1 MSNVTK
7 LMFIK
12 KKKSL
17 KNKIVSNI
25 SDCLT
30 TAAKKEKTSTV
41 KSKITSSVKG
51 ALRKAE
57 DSKTLDNIVTYDTD
71 SILTKNKID
80 HSFNLIS
87 NPEIERLKKEK
98 IAVEHDL
105 WIKENEVKNLIQ
117 RESLTK
123 DLTRNDAIKGLVS
136 SIIEKFKKLSKEE
149 QIEFAKNKKK
159 ISLRVEDY
167 IERLINVY
175 DDKGYW
181 GIDYS
186 NSENF
191 LGDLSTVKDIAILS
205 ANLSKYVHLAT
216 SGVHNATQL
225 QLKIAIMER
234 DKLKLELAEIN
245 RLLEIEYAKNGEQH
259 GFNGGFGGGSF
270 GGGGAKGDW

>member
-1 MSNVTK
+1 MSNTTK
-7 LMFIK
+7 LMFLR

-17 KNKIVSNI
+17 KSKIVSDI

-30 TAAKKEKTSTV
+30 IAVKKEKTSTV
-41 KSKITSSVKG
+41 KSEITSSVKN

-57 DSKTLDNIVTYDTD
+57 NLKSLDYLVTYDAN

-80 HSFNLIS
+80 LTFHLIT

-98 IAVEHDL
+98 TATEHDY
-105 WIKENEVKNLIQ
+105 WIKENEVKNLTQ
-117 RESLTK
+117 RENLTK

-136 SIIEKFKKLSKEE
+136 SIIEKLKKLSKEE
-149 QIEFAKNKKK
+149 QIEFDKNKKK
-159 ISLRVEDY
+159 ISLRVEEY
-167 IERLINVY
+167 IERLIDVY
-175 DDKGYW
+175 DDEGYW

-186 NSENF
+186 NSGSL

-259 GFNGGFGGGSF
+259 GFSGGFGGGGF
-270 GGGGAKGDW
+270 GGGGADHSF

>member
-1 MSNVTK
+1 MSNTTK
-7 LMFIK
+7 LMFLR

-17 KNKIVSNI
+17 KSKIVSDI

-30 TAAKKEKTSTV
+30 IAVKKEKTSTV
-41 KSKITSSVKG
+41 KSEITSSVKN

-57 DSKTLDNIVTYDTD
+57 NLKSLDYLVTYDTD

-80 HSFNLIS
+80 LTFHLIT

-98 IAVEHDL
+98 TATEHDY
-105 WIKENEVKNLIQ
+105 WIKEKEVKNLTQ

-159 ISLRVEDY
+159 ISLRVEEY
-167 IERLINVY
+167 IERLIDVY
-175 DDKGYW
+175 DDEGYW
-181 GIDYS
+181 AIDYS
-186 NSENF
+186 NSGSL

-245 RLLEIEYAKNGEQH
+245 RLLEIEYAKNGELH
-259 GFNGGFGGGSF
+259 GFSGGFGGGGF
-270 GGGGAKGDW
+270 GGGGADHSF

>member
-1 MSNVTK
+1 MSNTTK
-7 LMFIK
+7 LMFLR

-17 KNKIVSNI
+17 KSKIVSDI

-30 TAAKKEKTSTV
+30 IAVKKEKTSTV
-41 KSKITSSVKG
+41 KSEITSSVKN

-57 DSKTLDNIVTYDTD
+57 NLKSLDYLVTYDTD

-80 HSFNLIS
+80 LTFHLIT

-98 IAVEHDL
+98 TATEHDY
-105 WIKENEVKNLIQ
+105 WIKEKEVKNLTQ

-136 SIIEKFKKLSKEE
+136 SIIEKLKKLSKEE

-159 ISLRVEDY
+159 ISLRVEEY
-167 IERLINVY
+167 IERLIDVY
-175 DDKGYW
+175 DDEGYW

-186 NSENF
+186 NSGSL

-259 GFNGGFGGGSF
+259 GFSGGFGGGGF
-270 GGGGAKGDW
+270 GGGGADHSF